1 MKTYYRLLTYV
12 RPYWKSLSVSMVCT
26 IFYAVMNSLSIYL
39 FIPLLDSLFQQ
50 TVQSAPENSTAI
62 KVPGQIQ
69 AIIIRVSTWFN
80 NFIFSGD
87 KVDSLIKICLLVVF
101 SFLAKNIFGYLQAY
115 FFAAVEQGVV
125 KDLRN
130 EAYRRMHQLPMSYF
144 KNERVGNLTS
154 RFTNDV
160 NVLLSGISLAFF
172 NFIREP
178 LSILLFLGIALSISW
193 KLTLFSVLILPFS
206 MLIIGWI
213 GIKLRSQSARIQEKI
228 ADIATVIQETTSN
241 VKIVKA
247 FGMEEHENTKFSK
260 ETNALRRLIIRIS
273 LIRNTAAPITE
284 FLSISMGAVIIFIGG
299 KLVLI
304 DHALKASEFLVFLFA
319 IFQMMPPI
327 KELSS
332 ANNVIQESSAAG
344 ERIFEIIDA
353 KSEIIEAANPK
364 KLEALNEKIEY
375 KNVSFHYS
383 DNTAEHILCN
393 VNFSVNKGEIIAFVG
408 PSGSGKSTLVDLLPR
423 FFDPSSGS
431 ICIDGTDIKQFAIKD
446 LRALIA
452 IVTQETILFN
462 ESIFR
467 NIAYGMGDCPLE
479 KVIDAAKTANAHD
492 FIMELPNGY
501 DTIIGERG
509 LKISGGQ
516 RQRLSIARALLK
528 NPQIMIFD
536 EATSALDNESEIL
549 VQEAIERL
557 MKNRTTFVIAHRLST
572 IRNASK
578 IIVLEK
584 GKIVQTG
591 THDELIQDESGLYNK
606 FYEMQFRD

>member
-1 MKTYYRLLTYV
+1 
-12 RPYWKSLSVSMVCT
+12 MVCT
-26 IFYAVMNSLSIYL
+26 VFYAIMNSLSIYL

-50 TVQSAPENSTAI
+50 SASTVASPGTGTTAI
-62 KVPGQIQ
+62 KAPGHIQ
-69 AIIIRVSTWFN
+69 EIINQVSAWFN
-80 NFIFSGD
+80 HLIFSGD
-87 KVDSLIKICLLVVF
+87 KVDSLIKICLLVIF
-101 SFLAKNIFGYLQAY
+101 SFLAKNVFGYLQAY
-115 FFAAVEQGVV
+115 FFASVEQGVV

-130 EAYRRMHQLPMSYF
+130 EAYRRMHELPMSYF

-160 NVLLSGISLAFF
+160 NVLLTGISLAFF
-172 NFIREP
+172 NFVREP

-193 KLTLFSVLILPFS
+193 KLTLFAALILPFS

-213 GIKLRSQSARIQEKI
+213 GIKLRSQSARIQEKM
-228 ADIATVIQETTSN
+228 ADITTVIQETTSN

-247 FGMEEHENTKFSK
+247 FGMEEHENKKFAK
-260 ETNALRRLIIRIS
+260 ETNALRKLIIRIS

-284 FLSISMGAVIIFIGG
+284 FLSIGIGAVIIFLGG
-299 KLVLI
+299 RLVLI
-304 DHALKASEFLVFLFA
+304 DHALKASEFLVFIFA

-327 KELSS
+327 KELSG
-332 ANNVIQESSAAG
+332 AHNRVQESSVAG
-344 ERIFEIIDA
+344 DRIFEIIDA
-353 KSEIIEAANPK
+353 KSEIIETATPK
-364 KLEALNEKIEY
+364 KLETLKEKIEY
-375 KNVSFHYS
+375 RNVSFQYS
-383 DNTAEHILCN
+383 DNPDEPILHDI
-393 VNFSVNKGEIIAFVG
+393 NFTVRKGEIIAFVG

-423 FFDPSSGS
+423 FFDPSGGA
-431 ICIDGTDIKQFAIKD
+431 IYLDGTDIKNFAIKD

-467 NIAYGMGDCPLE
+467 NIAYGMTDCPIE
-479 KVIDAAKTANAHD
+479 KVVEAAKTANAHD
-492 FIMELPNGY
+492 FILELPNGY
-501 DTIIGERG
+501 DTVIGERG

-549 VQEAIERL
+549 VQEAIEQL

-578 IIVLEK
+578 IVVLEK
-584 GKIVQTG
+584 GMIVQTG
-591 THDELIQDESGLYNK
+591 THDALIKDESGLYNK
-606 FYEMQFRD
+606 FYEMQFRN

>member
-1 MKTYYRLLTYV
+1 MKTYYRLLAYV
-12 RPYWKSLSVSMVCT
+12 KPYWKHLSISMVCT
-26 IFYAVMNSLSIYL
+26 ILYALMNSLSIYL

-50 TVQSAPENSTAI
+50 GTKPAPNASPV
-62 KVPGQIQ
+62 KPSGQIQ
-69 AIIIRVSTWFN
+69 EMVNGVSAWFN
-80 NFIFSGD
+80 HLIFSGD
-87 KVDSLIKICLLVVF
+87 KIDSLIKICFIVIAVF
-101 SFLAKNIFGYLQAY
+101 TLKNVFGFLQSY
-115 FFAAVEQGVV
+115 FFATVEQGVV

-130 EAYRRMHQLPMSYF
+130 QAYRRMHELPMSYF

-160 NVLLSGISLAFF
+160 NVLLTGVSLAFF

-178 LSILLFLGIALSISW
+178 LSILLFLAIALSISW
-193 KLTLFSVLILPFS
+193 QLTLFAALILPFS

-213 GIKLRSQSARIQEKI
+213 GIKLRSVSARIQEKMG
-228 ADIATVIQETTSN
+228 DITSVIQETTSN

-247 FGMEEHENTKFSK
+247 FAMEDYENKKFKK
-260 ETNALRRLIIRIS
+260 ETNALRKLIMRIS
-273 LIRNTAAPITE
+273 LVRNTAAPLTE
-284 FLSISMGAVIIFIGG
+284 FLSISIGAVIIYFGG
-299 KLVLI
+299 RLVLI
-304 DHALKASEFLVFLFA
+304 EHSLKPSEFLVFIFA

-332 ANNVIQESSAAG
+332 SHNRIQESSVAG

-353 KSEIIEAANPK
+353 KQEIAEVENPKSIEA
-364 KLEALNEKIEY
+364 L
-375 KNVSFHYS
+375 KNTIAYDHVSFAYN
-383 DNTAEHILCN
+383 DNPSELILHDVSFN
-393 VNFSVNKGEIIAFVG
+393 VNKGEIIAFVG

-423 FFDPSSGS
+423 FFDPVSGTIS
-431 ICIDGTDIKQFAIKD
+431 IDDINIKELSIKS
-446 LRALIA
+446 LRALFA

-462 ESIFR
+462 ESVR
-467 NIAYGMGDCPLE
+467 HNIAYGMHDYPLE
-479 KVIDAAKTANAHD
+479 KVIEAAKTANAHD
-492 FIMELPNGY
+492 FIMEMPEGY

-509 LKISGGQ
+509 VRLSGGQ

-578 IIVLEK
+578 IVVIEK
-584 GKIVQTG
+584 GVVVQMG
-591 THDELIQDESGLYNK
+591 THDELIKDESGLYKK
-606 FYEMQFRD
+606 FYEMQFRA